1 MIINNITTCGFQ
13 RVHQGYFEASVAGY
27 PGFGPKILDFLAHCM
42 VSITVSDVTSIEMM
56 YLKEFSSEIHV
67 IESHTDNFIKDISD
81 TVGNLLKLSDI
92 ISSDDDIKH
101 NHSELNILP
110 IGCLNYSAV
119 IVFKGA
125 AVSAITGLMLS
136 ELFRSET
143 GKIMSEYPGDDHM
156 ANIIAD
162 LFPNKF
168 YEYMRSKV
176 SIIDLTTEYM
186 VNKKFYQYTE
196 EPIELAYINTI
207 NGEIVFFGADKKQL
221 DSQIK
226 YQKKSAEKTP
236 CVCEKSIVMDFV
248 LNTSFK
254 TFLDI
259 LFNTKSIIDYET
271 LNIVMNKEQISIEE
285 DITAKYGQRIL
296 ELANVISE
304 YKNDLIKSSNE
315 SNQLNFNVF
324 NYIFAGT
331 KIKYS
336 VQIPLSDV
344 TSFIESI
351 SDKSGES
358 DEIIN
363 IKNSLE
369 KYSAIVRSLTV
380 F

>member
-1 MIINNITTCGFQ
+1 M
-13 RVHQGYFEASVAGY
+13 S
-27 PGFGPKILDFLAHCM
+27 
-42 VSITVSDVTSIEMM
+42 
-56 YLKEFSSEIHV
+56 
-67 IESHTDNFIKDISD
+67 
-81 TVGNLLKLSDI
+81 NLLKLSDI

-136 ELFRSET
+136 DLFRSET